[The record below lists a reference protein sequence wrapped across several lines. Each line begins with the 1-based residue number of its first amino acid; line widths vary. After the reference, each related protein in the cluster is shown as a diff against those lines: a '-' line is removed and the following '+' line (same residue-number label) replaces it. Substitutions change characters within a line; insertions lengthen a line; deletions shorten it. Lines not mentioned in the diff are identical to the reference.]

1 MLSLGLDFL
10 VEEEYELLEDDLRLP
25 GLSPG
30 FFPGLLLGR
39 LTTLS
44 ALEKAASSMLLLVLE
59 GLLEAGEGLVALL
72 EFNLNTQAEEHCP
85 AKIY

>member
-10 VEEEYELLEDDLRLP
+10 VDEEYELLEDDLRLP

-30 FFPGLLLGR
+30 FFTGLLLGR

-44 ALEKAASSMLLLVLE
+44 ALEKAASSILFLFLE
-59 GLLEAGEGLVALL
+59 GLIDREDDLSDLEDGLLRLSESSL
-72 EFNLNTQAEEHCP
+72 EDTF
-85 AKIY
+85 